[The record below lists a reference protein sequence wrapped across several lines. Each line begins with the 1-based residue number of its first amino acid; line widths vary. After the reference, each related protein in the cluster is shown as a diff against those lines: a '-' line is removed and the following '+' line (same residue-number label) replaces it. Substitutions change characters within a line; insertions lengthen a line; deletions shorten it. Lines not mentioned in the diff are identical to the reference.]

1 MERVI
6 ISKLVDSD
14 RNAVFDLLQNSSAM
28 TFLGPRRP
36 LTDSEAEVWFTNEQ
50 QAETGFAFRST
61 ETNEIVGFCGV
72 TQLDGELD
80 FGYFVRPKF
89 WGQGLA
95 SIMCESAIAKL
106 AQSIDFS
113 QVRVFIAS
121 ENLGSQKVAHKLG
134 WSLKCEAENEFESG
148 YLYQVHI

>member
-50 QAETGFAFRST
+50 QAETRFAFRLV
-61 ETNEIVGFCGV
+61 ETSEIVGFCWI
-72 TQLDGELD
+72 TLLDGELD
-80 FGYFVRPKF
+80 FGYFLRHKF

-95 SIMCESAIAKL
+95 SFMCKTAISKL
-106 AQSIDFS
+106 SQSFDLN
-113 QVRVFIAS
+113 QVKVFIAS
-121 ENLGSQKVAHKLG
+121 DNVGSQKVAHKLG
-134 WSLKCEAENEFESG
+134 WQIKCAYENKFESG
-148 YLYQVHI
+148 HLYQICT